1 MANLAVVMERR
12 ARSQG
17 FWSAPAFAVGD
28 RTWTHAEVHR
38 GAAHAAA
45 RLGALGVAPGDRVLV
60 VAPDG
65 IELVWAFLG
74 TIRLGAVAVLANPR
88 LTVDD
93 HANLAADAS
102 PRAMVVAAD
111 IADRFS
117 TAVPT
122 VLTTDALGAHV
133 ADSLGHT
140 TSDSVM
146 APAADVGDD
155 DAAYAQ
161 YTSGTTGRPKA
172 AVHRHGDPL
181 VYFRAF
187 ADTAIGLHR
196 DDVVY
201 SVSKLFFAYG
211 LGNSL
216 FFPLL
221 SGCRAVLD
229 PGPPR
234 ADAAA
239 RLVEDHGVTV
249 VFSVPTFYARLVAAG
264 ERAAFVSL
272 RAAVSAGEALTPVLA
287 QRAVELLGC
296 PILDGLGSTEVGQT
310 FVSNTLDACRHG
322 TIGRPLPPYEVAVR
336 DDAGHDLGPDRPGT
350 LWVRGPTVLLEYLG
364 QPQAT
369 ASAVRDGWL
378 CTADRAMID
387 ADGFVHHLGRVD
399 DIEVVGGINVAP
411 LEVEA
416 VLVAHP
422 AVSEVAVAGVRDATG
437 ASRLEAFVVT
447 VPGVAPATEL
457 IGDELL
463 AEDLVARART
473 GLAPHKVPRA
483 VHFVDSLPRTPT
495 GKLRRFLLRTGSWS
509 GDPTAVAV
517 PAAGTEPAA
526 GQQGPGS
533 SPAS

>member
-1 MANLAVVMERR
+1 M
-12 ARSQG
+12 
-17 FWSAPAFAVGD
+17 
-28 RTWTHAEVHR
+28 
-38 GAAHAAA
+38 GA
-45 RLGALGVAPGDRVLV
+45 
-60 VAPDG
+60 
-65 IELVWAFLG
+65 I
-74 TIRLGAVAVLANPR
+74 AVLANPR
-88 LTVDD
+88 LTADD
-93 HANLAADAS
+93 HTGLAADAR
-102 PRAMVVAAD
+102 PRAVVVAVD

-117 TAVPT
+117 TTVPT
-122 VLTTDALGAHV
+122 VLTADALGAHV
-133 ADSLGHT
+133 ADALGHT
-140 TSDSVM
+140 TSDAVT
-146 APAADVGDD
+146 APTADVGDD

-181 VYFRAF
+181 VYFEAF
-187 ADTAIGLHR
+187 AETAIGLHH

-239 RLVEDHGVTV
+239 RLVEHNGVTV
-249 VFSVPTFYARLVAAG
+249 MFSVPTFYARLVAAG
-264 ERAAFVSL
+264 KRAAFVSL

-322 TIGRPLPPYEVAVR
+322 TIGRPLPPYEVVVR
-336 DDAGHDLGPDRPGT
+336 DDAGADIGIGRPGT
-350 LWVRGPTVLLEYLG
+350 LWVRGPTVLAEYLG
-364 QPQAT
+364 RPDAT
-369 ASAVRDGWL
+369 ATDVQDGWL

-387 ADGFVHHLGRVD
+387 ADGFVHHLGRLD

-422 AVSEVAVAGVRDATG
+422 AVCEVAVAGVCDPTG
-437 ASRLEAFVVT
+437 ASRLEAFVVA
-447 VPGVAPATEL
+447 VPGVASATEL
-457 IGDELL
+457 VPEELMPEEL
-463 AEDLVARART
+463 VPEELVAEELVALARAD
-473 GLAPHKVPRA
+473 LAPHKVPRA

-495 GKLRRFLLRTGSWS
+495 GKLRRFLLRTGSWA
-509 GDPTAVAV
+509 GDPTAAAV
-517 PAAGTEPAA
+517 PAAGTAPGA
-526 GQQGPGS
+526 GQQAPGS